1 LKRLLFLLTAFFY
14 LTIVKGQTNVY
25 HPFPDSN
32 AVWTVQA
39 GGCCASGCPSPPSP
53 NPVLDDYS
61 FSYFLES
68 DTLINGLKCSKLY
81 KSGFVHS
88 HCMFGNYINNW
99 WPIYK
104 TYIGAYRQDIQL
116 KKVLFIYPSSKQE
129 CLLYDFSLNVGDTIE
144 SSCLEGEIII
154 SSIDSVLIGNNYRN
168 RFHVSNSPY
177 SIIEGIGSTAGL
189 FEPFFPFEYSGTL
202 NCFVHNGQTIY
213 PDTITT
219 CEIVTHANEVK
230 SVQSFLISPN
240 PFITQT
246 SIQSN
251 QYFNNAILTVYNSVG
266 QQVKQIKN
274 IIGQTVT
281 LNRDK
286 LPGGM
291 YFFHVTQN
299 DKTIS
304 TGKLVITD
312 N

>member
-1 LKRLLFLLTAFFY
+1 MKILLFILTAFFCF
-14 LTIVKGQTNVY
+14 TFVKGQTNVY

-39 GGCCASGCPSPPSP
+39 GGCCTSGCPSPPSP

-61 FSYFLES
+61 FSYFSEN
-68 DTLINGLKCSKLY
+68 DTLINGLKCNKLY
-81 KSGFVHS
+81 QSGFVHS

-99 WPIYK
+99 SPIHK
-104 TYIGAYRQDIQL
+104 TYVGAFRQDIQL
-116 KKVLFIYPSSKQE
+116 KKVLFIFPSTSKE
-129 CLLYDFSLNVGDTIE
+129 CLLYDFSLNVGDTLE
-144 SSCLEGEIII
+144 GGCLEGEIII
-154 SSIDSVLIGNNYRN
+154 SSIDSVLIGNKYRN
-168 RFHVSNSPY
+168 RFHLSNSTY
-177 SIIEGIGSTAGL
+177 SIIEGVGSTAGL

-202 NCFVHNGQTIY
+202 NCFTHNGQTIY

-230 SVQSFLISPN
+230 SVLSILISPN

-246 SIQSN
+246 SVRSN
-251 QYFNNAILTVYNSVG
+251 QILNNAIVTVYNSLG

-274 IIGQTVT
+274 ITGQTVT

-286 LPGGM
+286 LPSGM
-291 YFFHVTQN
+291 YFIHLTQN

-304 TGKLVITD
+304 TGKIVITD